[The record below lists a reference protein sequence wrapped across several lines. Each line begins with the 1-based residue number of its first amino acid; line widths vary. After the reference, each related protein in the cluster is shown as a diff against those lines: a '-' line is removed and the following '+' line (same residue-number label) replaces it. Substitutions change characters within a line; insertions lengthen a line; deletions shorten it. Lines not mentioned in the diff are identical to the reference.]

1 MGPRERS
8 TSNHDEAQKHR
19 YASDPLCVGGQ
30 SHVTRGSTFF
40 SFVFENEQVR
50 FQVTVTIPGGKRYFF
65 FVDFR

>member
-8 TSNHDEAQKHR
+8 TSNRDEAQKHR
-19 YASDPLCVGGQ
+19 YVGDQYRVGGQ
-30 SHVTRGSTFF
+30 SYGRVNDFF